1 MTAAKVAPG
10 RRPEP
15 RRRRGRGKSAT
26 GRMSLAAALTT
37 LVLVVL
43 SACSLFSYTPT
54 ELPSPP
60 ATSAPSPSGPASAP
74 ARCPNP
80 TASYAPSGDLP
91 TAGRMPSR
99 STMAAIAKRGR
110 LVAGVSADT
119 YLLASRNPLTGR
131 IEGFDIDI
139 VKAMAK
145 AIFGDE
151 NRYQLRVITAAQR
164 IPVLQEGQVDLVVR
178 NMTITCDRWTQIAFS
193 SEYYRS
199 GQKVLV
205 RKGSKAASLA
215 ALKGQKVCAPR
226 ATSSLENLKKLAP
239 EAVPVEADN
248 HTGCLVLFQ
257 QGEVAAITGDDTVLA
272 GLAAQDPYAVVPEQR
287 AFTAE
292 PYGLGIPPKNV
303 DFVRFVNARLARMRS
318 NGERTAIYNRW
329 LADPLGPAPRPP
341 QAVYGRTP

>member
-1 MTAAKVAPG
+1 VSIV
-10 RRPEP
+10 R
-15 RRRRGRGKSAT
+15 
-26 GRMSLAAALTT
+26 RMSRTAVLTAL
-37 LVLVVL
+37 VVAVL
-43 SACSLFSYTPT
+43 SACSVFSYTPT

-60 ATSAPSPSGPASAP
+60 PSSAPSPSGSAGAPASC
-74 ARCPNP
+74 RNP
-80 TASYAPSGDLP
+80 TASYAPNGDLP
-91 TAGRMPSR
+91 SPSDLPSG
-99 STMAAIAKRGR
+99 STMAKIRERGR

-119 YLLASRNPLTGR
+119 YLLGSRDPLSGR
-131 IEGFDIDI
+131 IEGFDIDM
-139 VKAMAK
+139 VKAVTK

-164 IPVLQEGQVDLVVR
+164 IPLLQEGQVDLVAR

-199 GQKVLV
+199 GQKILV
-205 RKGSKAASLA
+205 RKGAKARSLA
-215 ALKGQKVCAPR
+215 GLKGQKVCAPR

-287 AFTAE
+287 ALTAE

-303 DFVRFVNARLARMRS
+303 DFVRFVNARLAQMRS
-318 NGERTAIYNRW
+318 NGEWKAIYNRW
-329 LADPLGPAPRPP
+329 LAESLGPAPSPP
-341 QAVYGRTP
+341 KAVYGRTS

>member
-1 MTAAKVAPG
+1 MSTN
-10 RRPEP
+10 
-15 RRRRGRGKSAT
+15 RRRGP
-26 GRMSLAAALTT
+26 LAAALV
-37 LVLVVL
+37 VLALAVL
-43 SACSLFSYTPT
+43 SACSLFSYAPT

-60 ATSAPSPSGPASAP
+60 ATSAPSPSGSASAP
-74 ARCPNP
+74 ARCENP
-80 TASYAPSGDLP
+80 TASYAPSDDLP
-91 TAGRMPSR
+91 APDDLPSG
-99 STMAAIAKRGR
+99 STMDTIKKRGR

-119 YLLASRNPLTGR
+119 YLLASRDPLTGR
-131 IEGFDIDI
+131 IEGFDIDM

-164 IPVLQEGQVDLVVR
+164 IPVLQEGQVDLVAR

-199 GQKVLV
+199 GQKILV
-205 RKGSKAASLA
+205 RKGSRARALA
-215 ALKGQKVCAPR
+215 DLKGQKVCAPR

-257 QGEVAAITGDDTVLA
+257 QGEVSAITGDDTVLA

-292 PYGLGIPPKNV
+292 PYGLGIPSKNV
-303 DFVRFVNARLARMRS
+303 DFVRFVNARLAQMRG
-318 NGERTAIYNRW
+318 NGEWTAIYNRW
-329 LADPLGPAPRPP
+329 LAESLGPAPSPP
-341 QAVYGRTP
+341 KAVYGRSR